1 MSRADRYILRQFIQ
15 TFLFGILA
23 FVTIYLVVDLI
34 ENLDDFSDRNVPAPI
49 VVKYYLYYIPEIIKL
64 IVPISMLLAG
74 LFTFSRLDSTHEL
87 TALRAAGRSMRRIAL
102 PLLGVGLL
110 VGGTMIWFNGWV
122 VPTTNKK
129 HFDIRRHYL
138 GRDIVGGTNNL
149 NLRISPT
156 LHLQMDYFNQEKGT
170 ANLVSLER
178 LDSAARLVIPE
189 TVTERGEG
197 IGRLPTDTI
206 RTLAVVERIDAQ
218 QMVYD
223 STKKE
228 WKMLNGIARNL
239 SDPERVAATP
249 FAERVIPGLPITP
262 EELNLSQQKSD
273 ELTLQELRARIEQ
286 ERLSGRDVRGLMID
300 YHSKFAF
307 PFAAFI
313 VVFFGIPFSSA
324 QRKGGAAIPIA
335 LTALIS
341 AAYLVFTE
349 VSKTLSFTAD
359 IPPVVTAWLA
369 NGIFLLIGLANLWR
383 VEKG

>member
-15 TFLFGILA
+15 TFFFGILA

-34 ENLDDFSDRNVPAPI
+34 ENLDDFSDRNVPALI
-49 VVKYYLYYIPEIIKL
+49 VVKYYIYYIPEIVKL

-87 TALRAAGRSMRRIAL
+87 TALRAAGRSMRRIAF
-102 PLLGVGLL
+102 PLLVLGLI

-129 HFDIRRHYL
+129 HFDISRHHL
-138 GRDIVGGTNNL
+138 GRDIVGGTTNL

-156 LHLQMDYFNQEKGT
+156 LHLQMDYFNPEKKT
-170 ANLVSLER
+170 ANLISLER
-178 LDSAARLVIPE
+178 LDSAAQLIIPRAE
-189 TVTERGEG
+189 SGQGQTGAMTV
-197 IGRLPTDTI
+197 DTI
-206 RTLAVVERIDAQ
+206 RTLAVVERVDAQ
-218 QMVYD
+218 QMTYD
-223 STKKE
+223 SAKNE

-239 SDPERVAATP
+239 RNPEHVEATP
-249 FAERVIPGLPITP
+249 FAEKVIAGLPITP
-262 EELNLSQQKSD
+262 DELNLSQQKPD

-286 ERLSGRDVRGLMID
+286 ERLGGRDVRGLMID
-300 YHSKFAF
+300 YYSKFAF
-307 PFAAFI
+307 PFSAFI

-341 AAYLVFTE
+341 ATYLVFTE

-359 IPPVVTAWLA
+359 IPPILTAWLA
-369 NGIFLLIGLANLWR
+369 NGIFLIIGLANMWR
-383 VEKG
+383 IERG

>member
-1 MSRADRYILRQFIQ
+1 MSRADRYILRQFVQ
-15 TFLFGILA
+15 TFFFGILA

-34 ENLDDFSDRNVPAPI
+34 ENLDDFSDRNVPAGI

-87 TALRAAGRSMRRIAL
+87 TALRAAGRSMRRIAF
-102 PLLGVGLL
+102 PLLVLGLI
-110 VGGTMIWFNGWV
+110 VGGIMIWFNGWV
-122 VPTTNKK
+122 VPTTNKE
-129 HFDIRRHYL
+129 HFAIRRHNL

-156 LHLQMDYFNQEKGT
+156 LHLQMDYFNPEKGT

-178 LDSAARLVIPE
+178 LDSTARLVIPE
-189 TVTERGEG
+189 RGSVDGTTG
-197 IGRLPTDTI
+197 IIGGDTI

-218 QMVYD
+218 QMIYD

-228 WKMLNGIARNL
+228 WKMLTGIARNL
-239 SDPERVAATP
+239 SDPERVASTP

-262 EELNLSQQKSD
+262 EELNLSQQNSD
-273 ELTLQELRARIEQ
+273 ELTLEELRSRIDQ
-286 ERLSGRDVRGLMID
+286 ERLGGRDVRGLLID
-300 YHSKFAF
+300 YYSKFAF
-307 PFAAFI
+307 PFSAFI

-359 IPPVVTAWLA
+359 IPPIVTAWLA

-383 VEKG
+383 IER